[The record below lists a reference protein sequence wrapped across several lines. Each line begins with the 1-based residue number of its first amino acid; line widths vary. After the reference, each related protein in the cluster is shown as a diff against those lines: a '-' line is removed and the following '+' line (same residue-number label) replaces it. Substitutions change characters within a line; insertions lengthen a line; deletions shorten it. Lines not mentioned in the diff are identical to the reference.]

1 MPSFEQAMD
10 EAQLVDDSE
19 SAPAFQR
26 IAIIEL
32 PRSFTGQ

>member
-1 MPSFEQAMD
+1 MLSIEQPME
-10 EAQLVDDSE
+10 EAQHFVDGE

-32 PRSFTGQ
+32 PRPFTWQ

>member
-1 MPSFEQAMD
+1 ME
-10 EAQLVDDSE
+10 EAQRIVVGE

-32 PRSFTGQ
+32 PWPFTWQ